1 MDHAVFPRDV
11 QTDHAEPADQRNAQ
25 RYSLLIRPAKL
36 LSPQGE
42 FVCILRDVSSTG
54 VSTRLF
60 HSLPACTNYTLEL
73 QSGQTYEMSRV
84 WVREQE
90 AGFEFTSQV
99 DVDRLVSEA
108 SEFPK
113 RGLRLALQ
121 FPITVTAGVTRSM
134 AVVENISQQGARFEC
149 KDLLALDQNVRLEG
163 DGLRETRAKVRWR
176 RGTQYG
182 VVFDDTFS
190 LRDFALLAA
199 SLQATGLLG

>member
-1 MDHAVFPRDV
+1 M
-11 QTDHAEPADQRNAQ
+11 QTDHAEPAEQRSAQ

-73 QSGQTYEMSRV
+73 QSGQTYEMARV

-99 DVDRLVSEA
+99 DVDRLVTEA

-199 SLQATGLLG
+199 RLQAPGLLD

>member
-182 VVFDDTFS
+182 AVFDDTFS

>member
-60 HSLPACTNYTLEL
+60 HSLPACATYTLEL

-190 LRDFALLAA
+190 LRDFALVAA
-199 SLQATGLLG
+199 RLQAPGLLG

>member
-1 MDHAVFPRDV
+1 MDHAVFPRDM
-11 QTDHAEPADQRNAQ
+11 QTDHSEPAEQRAVP

-36 LSPQGE
+36 LSPHGE
-42 FVCILRDVSSTG
+42 FVCILRDVSVSG

-60 HSLPACTNYTLEL
+60 HGLPAGTAYKLEL
-73 QSGQTYEMSRV
+73 QSGQTYEMERV
-84 WVREQE
+84 WAREQE
-90 AGFEFTSQV
+90 AGFEFSGQV

-108 SEFPK
+108 SDFPK

-121 FPITVTAGVTRSM
+121 FPITVTAGVTRSL

-149 KDLLALDQNVRLEG
+149 KDLLALDQNVRIEG

-190 LRDFALLAA
+190 LRDFALLAVR
-199 SLQATGLLG
+199 LQAPGLLG